1 MRTILEI
8 KINTMIFYIFR
19 LKDEIE
25 KKFQFHN
32 RIKKIIII
40 RTKFERKKKRGQP
53 TIFFN

>member
-1 MRTILEI
+1 MRTLLEI
-8 KINTMIFYIFR
+8 KINTRIFYIFR